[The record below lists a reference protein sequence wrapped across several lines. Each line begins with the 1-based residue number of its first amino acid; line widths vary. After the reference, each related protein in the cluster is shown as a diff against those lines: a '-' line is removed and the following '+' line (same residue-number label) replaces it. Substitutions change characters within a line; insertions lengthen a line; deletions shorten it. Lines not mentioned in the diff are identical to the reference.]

1 MRNLQQAKTLYDEFN
16 DLDDILKDDIEYKIL
31 TGVFAVGERIPT
43 TRKIAEDYD
52 IGLSTAQKV
61 LNILCEEGVIES
73 KRGVGYFVKPYTKE
87 QIQTERRKKLEKDIM
102 NAVEE
107 ADLIEVNLLSMGERI
122 YAHKKK

>member
-1 MRNLQQAKTLYDEFN
+1 MESKSKAPSHYIKWQDV
-16 DLDDILKDDIEYKIL
+16 KDDIEYKIL

-43 TRKIAEDYD
+43 TRKIAKDYD
-52 IGLSTAQKV
+52 IGLSTAQKI

-73 KRGVGYFVKPYTKE
+73 KRGVGYFVKPYTKK

-107 ADLIEVNLLSMGERI
+107 ADLIEVNLLSMVERI

>member
-1 MRNLQQAKTLYDEFN
+1 MESKSKASSHYIKWQDV
-16 DLDDILKDDIEYKIL
+16 KDDIEYKIL

-87 QIQTERRKKLEKDIM
+87 QIQTERRKKIEKDIM

-107 ADLIEVNLLSMGERI
+107 ADLIEVNLLSMVERI

>member
-1 MRNLQQAKTLYDEFN
+1 MESKSKALSHYIKWQDV
-16 DLDDILKDDIEYKIL
+16 KDDIEYKIL

-73 KRGVGYFVKPYTKE
+73 KRGVGYFVKPYTKK

-107 ADLIEVNLLSMGERI
+107 ADLIEVNLLSMVERI

>member
-1 MRNLQQAKTLYDEFN
+1 MESKSKAPSHYIKWQDV
-16 DLDDILKDDIEYKIL
+16 KDDIEYKIL

-107 ADLIEVNLLSMGERI
+107 AELIEVNLLSMVERI

>member
-1 MRNLQQAKTLYDEFN
+1 MESKSKVPSHYIKWQDV
-16 DLDDILKDDIEYKIL
+16 KDDIEYKIL

-43 TRKIAEDYD
+43 TRKIAKDYD

-73 KRGVGYFVKPYTKE
+73 KLGVGYFVKPYTKE

-107 ADLIEVNLLSMGERI
+107 ADLIEVNLLSMVERI

>member
-1 MRNLQQAKTLYDEFN
+1 MESKSKAPSHYIKWQDV
-16 DLDDILKDDIEYKIL
+16 KDDIEYKIL

-43 TRKIAEDYD
+43 TRKIAKDYD
-52 IGLSTAQKV
+52 MGLSTAQKV
-61 LNILCEEGVIES
+61 LNILCEEGSIES
-73 KRGVGYFVKPYTKE
+73 KRGVGYFVKPYAKE

-107 ADLIEVNLLSMGERI
+107 ADLIEVNLLSMVERI

>member
-1 MRNLQQAKTLYDEFN
+1 MESKSKAPSHYIKWQDV
-16 DLDDILKDDIEYKIL
+16 KDDIEYKIL

-43 TRKIAEDYD
+43 TRKIAKDYD

-73 KRGVGYFVKPYTKE
+73 KRGVGYFVKPYTKK

-107 ADLIEVNLLSMGERI
+107 ADLIEVNLLSMVERI

>member
-1 MRNLQQAKTLYDEFN
+1 MKSKSKAPSHYIKWQDV
-16 DLDDILKDDIEYKIL
+16 KDDIEYKIL

-43 TRKIAEDYD
+43 TRKIAKDYD
-52 IGLSTAQKV
+52 IALNTAQKV

-107 ADLIEVNLLSMGERI
+107 ADLIEVNLLSMVERI

>member
-1 MRNLQQAKTLYDEFN
+1 MESKSKAPLHYIKWQDV
-16 DLDDILKDDIEYKIL
+16 KDDIEYKIL

-43 TRKIAEDYD
+43 TRKIAKDYD

-107 ADLIEVNLLSMGERI
+107 ADLIEVNLLSMVERI

>member
-1 MRNLQQAKTLYDEFN
+1 MKSKSKAPSHYIKWQDV
-16 DLDDILKDDIEYKIL
+16 KDDIEYKIL

-43 TRKIAEDYD
+43 TRKISKDYD

-107 ADLIEVNLLSMGERI
+107 ADLIEVNLLSMVERI

>member
-1 MRNLQQAKTLYDEFN
+1 MESKSKAPSHYIKWQDV
-16 DLDDILKDDIEYKIL
+16 KDDIEYKIL

-107 ADLIEVNLLSMGERI
+107 ADLIEVNLLSMVERI

>member
-1 MRNLQQAKTLYDEFN
+1 MESKSKAQSHYIKWQDV
-16 DLDDILKDDIEYKIL
+16 KDDIEYKIL

-43 TRKIAEDYD
+43 TRKIAKDYD

-107 ADLIEVNLLSMGERI
+107 ADLIEVNLLSMVERI

>member
-1 MRNLQQAKTLYDEFN
+1 MKSKSKAPSHYIKWQDV
-16 DLDDILKDDIEYKIL
+16 KDDIEYKIL

-43 TRKIAEDYD
+43 TRKIAKDYD

-107 ADLIEVNLLSMGERI
+107 ADLIEVNLLSMVERI

>member
-1 MRNLQQAKTLYDEFN
+1 MESKSKAPSHYIKWQDV
-16 DLDDILKDDIEYKIL
+16 KDDIEYKIL

-43 TRKIAEDYD
+43 TRKIAKDYD

-107 ADLIEVNLLSMGERI
+107 ADLIEVNLLSMVERI

>member
-1 MRNLQQAKTLYDEFN
+1 MESKSKDPSHYIKWQDV
-16 DLDDILKDDIEYKIL
+16 KDDIEYKIL

-43 TRKIAEDYD
+43 TRKIAKDYD

-73 KRGVGYFVKPYTKE
+73 KRGVGYFVKTYTKE

-107 ADLIEVNLLSMGERI
+107 ADLIEVNLLSMVERI

>member
-1 MRNLQQAKTLYDEFN
+1 MESKSKAPSHYIKWQDV
-16 DLDDILKDDIEYKIL
+16 KDDIEYKIL

-43 TRKIAEDYD
+43 TRKIAKDYD
-52 IGLSTAQKV
+52 IGLSTAQKI

-107 ADLIEVNLLSMGERI
+107 ADLIEVNLLSMVERI

>member
-1 MRNLQQAKTLYDEFN
+1 MESKSKAPSHYIKWQDV
-16 DLDDILKDDIEYKIL
+16 KDDIEYKIL

-73 KRGVGYFVKPYTKE
+73 KRGVGYFVKPYTKK

-107 ADLIEVNLLSMGERI
+107 ADLIEVNLLSMVERI

>member
-1 MRNLQQAKTLYDEFN
+1 MESKSKAPSHYIKWQDV
-16 DLDDILKDDIEYKIL
+16 KDDIEYKIL

-61 LNILCEEGVIES
+61 LNILCEEGIIES

-107 ADLIEVNLLSMGERI
+107 ADLIEVNLLSMVERI

>member
-1 MRNLQQAKTLYDEFN
+1 MESKSKALSHYIKWQDV
-16 DLDDILKDDIEYKIL
+16 KDDIEYKIL

-43 TRKIAEDYD
+43 TRKIAKDYD

-107 ADLIEVNLLSMGERI
+107 ADLIEVNLLSMVERI

>member
-1 MRNLQQAKTLYDEFN
+1 MESKSKAPLHYIKWQDV
-16 DLDDILKDDIEYKIL
+16 KDDIEYKIL

-43 TRKIAEDYD
+43 TRKIAKDYD

-73 KRGVGYFVKPYTKE
+73 KRGVGYFVKQYTKE

-107 ADLIEVNLLSMGERI
+107 ADLIEVNLLSMVERI

>member
-1 MRNLQQAKTLYDEFN
+1 MENKSKAPSHYIKWQDV
-16 DLDDILKDDIEYKIL
+16 KDDIEYKIL

-107 ADLIEVNLLSMGERI
+107 ADLIEVNLLSMVERI

>member
-1 MRNLQQAKTLYDEFN
+1 MESKSKAPSHYIKWQDV
-16 DLDDILKDDIEYKIL
+16 KDDIEYKIL

-43 TRKIAEDYD
+43 TRKIAKDYD

-73 KRGVGYFVKPYTKE
+73 KRGVGYFVKSYTKE

-107 ADLIEVNLLSMGERI
+107 ADLIEVNLLSMVERI